1 MHVTNFAYNLAF
13 LSECIPKEV
22 EMPDKR
28 RVLLNVF
35 DTCGI
40 VPGSRVGY
48 QCMGK
53 KPPHKTSQSILPFI
67 AMMDYYLKWA
77 DGVMLVWDSQ
87 ERETLGIMMDA
98 HDRVYTARDNCP
110 CPIVLVG
117 NYSDDTE
124 YWIAYEQG
132 QQLAKELG
140 YPFFAV
146 SAQTGKNIAEA
157 FCELTRLV
165 DSEVRQDDYS
175 GKQGCN
181 HHYF

>member
-1 MHVTNFAYNLAF
+1 MHVTNFTYNLAF

-35 DTCGI
+35 DTCGMVRLTVMFYEVVSSPYTDTPLLI
-40 VPGSRVGY
+40 
-48 QCMGK
+48 QE
-53 KPPHKTSQSILPFI
+53 QFI

-87 ERETLGIMMDA
+87 EPETLGIMMDA
-98 HDRVYTARDNCP
+98 HYRVYTTRDNCP

-124 YWIAYEQG
+124 YRIAYEQG

-146 SAQTGKNIAEA
+146 SAQMGKNIAEA